1 MPTDVTDAE
10 QCDQVV
16 AVTVPEFGQVD
27 VAVNNAGG
35 ASTKAPLDWEAD
47 EWSQIVDLNLAGVYF
62 LSRAAAKRELEGGK
76 GVIVNISSGSSCNP
90 FPIGLPYGASKAAVN
105 NLTNSLAAAWT
116 PHGVRVK
123 ALACGGDR
131 PQTARR
137 VSGSCRLGAAGHTL
151 SIVVKRQ
158 LMSSPARPEHRFGPE
173 TLKLPSVAAP

>member
-62 LSRAAAKRELEGGK
+62 LSRAAAKRKLEGGK

-105 NLTNSLAAAWT
+105 NLTNFAGGRVDPARGACQGL
-116 PHGVRVK
+116 GVWW
-123 ALACGGDR
+123 
-131 PQTARR
+131 
-137 VSGSCRLGAAGHTL
+137 GSSADGAA
-151 SIVVKRQ
+151 
-158 LMSSPARPEHRFGPE
+158 RFG
-173 TLKLPSVAAP
+173 